1 MIFGINTTCDIS
13 KLSQISLAYWLVK
26 LRITIS
32 KYHSWYLCQ
41 ISRTIMLLHILIIS
55 EHKFFGPCF
64 FFAYTE
70 THLKVH
76 IHNTIFASFSAVHTK
91 DKAIKNACLK
101 LDMCQYQAISDVL
114 FSIFRAVAWFY
125 WRSRVIHEQQ

>member
-55 EHKFFGPCF
+55 EHKFVGPCF

-91 DKAIKNACLK
+91 DKAIKNACLEICVNTR
-101 LDMCQYQAISDVL
+101 LSQTFFFLSCSRCCLVL
-114 FSIFRAVAWFY
+114 PAKPGNT
-125 WRSRVIHEQQ
+125 

>member
-1 MIFGINTTCDIS
+1 MIFGINTPCDIS

-55 EHKFFGPCF
+55 ERKFVRPCF

-91 DKAIKNACLK
+91 DKAIKNACQEICVNTRLS
-101 LDMCQYQAISDVL
+101 QTFF
-114 FSIFRAVAWFY
+114 FSVVRAVAWFY
-125 WRSRVIHEQQ
+125 RRSRVIHEQQ